1 MVHTAEQPNMT
12 LVEAFISGDLV
23 KARELL
29 AIRIN
34 ELFEEKLEHRK
45 LRLTAEEYDP
55 DLFLPEANVVKMGR
69 TKLVRLRIR
78 KGKVQRRKKFST
90 VKGYTIRGGR
100 VVRMSP
106 SERIHRKRGARRA
119 KIKIRTKHNQIMRKR
134 NISLRKRRAM
144 RIR

>member
-1 MVHTAEQPNMT
+1 MT
-12 LVEAFISGDLV
+12 LVEAILSGDLV
-23 KARELL
+23 SARELL

-34 ELFEEKLEHRK
+34 EIFEEKLEHHK
-45 LRLTAEEYDP
+45 LRLTAEDYDP
-55 DLFLPEANVVKMGR
+55 DLFLPEANIVKLGR
-69 TKLVRLRIR
+69 TKMVRLRVR

-106 SERIHRKRGARRA
+106 SERIHRKRGARIA
-119 KIKIRTKHNQIMRKR
+119 KIKIRTKRNQIMRKR

-144 RIR
+144 GLR